1 MYLLKIEKLEEFSNL
16 QTTPRKCNAVFSK
29 IPIFLKQEQIA
40 RSLSLS
46 DISKLFQ
53 NVKSIIKKKEE
64 TDPFCLDLYCQ
75 GFGFNSNN

>member
-1 MYLLKIEKLEEFSNL
+1 MYLLKIEKFEEFSNL

-29 IPIFLKQEQIA
+29 IPIFLKQEIE

-53 NVKSIIKKKEE
+53 NVKSIIKKKKKKLI
-64 TDPFCLDLYCQ
+64 PFA
-75 GFGFNSNN
+75 